1 MSILQIKAKLTSKF
15 AELGNKN
22 GTASPDST
30 DNRAKIAHEFFV
42 ADTLRS
48 VANKRYEDAKK
59 AAAEAG
65 LLADDPVPS
74 STVVTYEN
82 EHVTI
87 SAKTANPAQRLD
99 PNLLKTKLMLKLG
112 AAEAEKLVSQATVTS
127 KPATS
132 YIFAAK

>member
-22 GTASPDST
+22 GTASPNST

-87 SAKTANPAQRLD
+87 SAKTASAARRLD
-99 PNLLKTKLMLKLG
+99 GKKLSAALIRELG
-112 AAEAEKLVSQATVTS
+112 AAKATKIVEDSQVES